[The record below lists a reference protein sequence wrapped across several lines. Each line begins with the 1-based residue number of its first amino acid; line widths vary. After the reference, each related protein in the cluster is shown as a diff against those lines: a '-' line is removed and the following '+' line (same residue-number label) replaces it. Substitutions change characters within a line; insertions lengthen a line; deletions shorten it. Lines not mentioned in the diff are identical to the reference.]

1 MSAKTSPFFWLHLR
15 TSNISAVRYPA
26 PNFVG
31 NGMRV
36 LLAIVA
42 TLFFSSSVSAE
53 DMSTVNYSKDNKLL
67 SEVKTR
73 MVLENG
79 LVIHTWE
86 RNEKA
91 KELGLDKHPN
101 AGLIAQDVEHM
112 FPDAVIKDG
121 NGYLVVDFP
130 VLMDMG
136 NLISK
141 LVLEGGVA
149 RLVQGQADT

>member
-1 MSAKTSPFFWLHLR
+1 
-15 TSNISAVRYPA
+15 
-26 PNFVG
+26 
-31 NGMRV
+31 MRV

-42 TLFFSSSVSAE
+42 TLFFASSVTAE
-53 DMSTVNYSKDNKLL
+53 DMSTINYSTDNKLL

-79 LVIHTWE
+79 LVIHIWE
-86 RNEKA
+86 WNEKA

-112 FPDAVIKDG
+112 FPDAVIKDE
-121 NGYLVVDFP
+121 NGYLMVDLP
-130 VLMDMG
+130 VLMDMDD
-136 NLISK
+136 LISK

-149 RLVQGQADT
+149 QLVQVGASSGES